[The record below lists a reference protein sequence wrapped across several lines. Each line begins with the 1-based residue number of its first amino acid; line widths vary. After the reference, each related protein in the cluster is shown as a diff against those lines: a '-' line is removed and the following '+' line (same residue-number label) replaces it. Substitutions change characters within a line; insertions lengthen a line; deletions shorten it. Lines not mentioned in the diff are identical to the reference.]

1 MSVSCFLQGACSP
14 SHSCAS
20 PYQPHLCPTHLA
32 WRYHQMSP
40 NVTSLFQLVHSL
52 SLFLFSLPRLMHCWT
67 KCTLLTVT
75 QPPHGPTGSLTHP
88 VVLPMFVQVSVR
100 VWRKNSQ
107 VSLFSPPP
115 YFSSPRNEGAP
126 PHSRRWPGWPHRAT
140 QGQWRPP
147 LFPGVRGKSSALT
160 LYQTFSLLQAW
171 KCVSLL
177 SGGKFFSLIPYAC
190 ILIDYGSLLTRTFL
204 SHFYNSITN
213 LTRKAT
219 LTLNA
224 VRCLFTKLI
233 GGKLLKQSVCVLM
246 FSWGML
252 FYRQPRWEII
262 SSLVFFLTKTKANLH
277 LKWHI
282 VRLGTEQGQMK
293 WRGILECRKNK
304 SHLLFICWFV
314 WCVFFN

>member
-1 MSVSCFLQGACSP
+1 MCF
-14 SHSCAS
+14 
-20 PYQPHLCPTHLA
+20 
-32 WRYHQMSP
+32 
-40 NVTSLFQLVHSL
+40 
-52 SLFLFSLPRLMHCWT
+52 
-67 KCTLLTVT
+67 
-75 QPPHGPTGSLTHP
+75 
-88 VVLPMFVQVSVR
+88 FVMI
-100 VWRKNSQ
+100 
-107 VSLFSPPP
+107 
-115 YFSSPRNEGAP
+115 
-126 PHSRRWPGWPHRAT
+126 
-140 QGQWRPP
+140 
-147 LFPGVRGKSSALT
+147 
-160 LYQTFSLLQAW
+160 
-171 KCVSLL
+171 

-224 VRCLFTKLI
+224 VRCLFTKLV